1 MRKKPTEKKESIEN
15 DIITFET
22 FRKMGSYEM
31 GNLKSNEATC
41 FNGNVNV
48 RKYKVTI
55 ELIEEPNELIIK
67 RLQKLWDECDNDHYW
82 TPLRI
87 EAKKY
92 NYEFP
97 NSPYTKRNK

>member
-1 MRKKPTEKKESIEN
+1 MRKKPIEKKEEINNIISI
-15 DIITFET
+15 ET
-22 FRKMGSYEM
+22 FRKIGSYEM
-31 GNLKSNEATC
+31 SNLKSNEATC

-55 ELIEEPNELIIK
+55 ELIEEPNELIIE

>member
-1 MRKKPTEKKESIEN
+1 MRKKPIEKKEEINNIISIE
-15 DIITFET
+15 TFI
-22 FRKMGSYEM
+22 KIGSYEM
-31 GNLKSNEATC
+31 SNLKSNEATC

-55 ELIEEPNELIIK
+55 ELIEEPNELIIE

>member
-1 MRKKPTEKKESIEN
+1 MRKKPIEKKEEINNIISIE
-15 DIITFET
+15 TFI
-22 FRKMGSYEM
+22 KIGSYEM
-31 GNLKSNEATC
+31 SNLKSNEATC

-55 ELIEEPNELIIK
+55 ELIEEPNELIIE
-67 RLQKLWDECDNDHYW
+67 RLQKLWDECDNYHHW

-97 NSPYTKRNK
+97 NSPSTKRNK

>member
-1 MRKKPTEKKESIEN
+1 MRKKPIEKKEEINNIISI
-15 DIITFET
+15 ET
-22 FRKMGSYEM
+22 FRKIGSYEM
-31 GNLKSNEATC
+31 SNLKSNEATC

-55 ELIEEPNELIIK
+55 ELVEEPNDVIIE
-67 RLQKLWDECDNDHYW
+67 RLQKLWDECDNYHHW

-97 NSPYTKRNK
+97 NSPSTKRNK

>member
-1 MRKKPTEKKESIEN
+1 MRKKPIEKKEEINNIISI
-15 DIITFET
+15 ET
-22 FRKMGSYEM
+22 FRKIGSYEM
-31 GNLKSNEATC
+31 SNLKSNEATC

-55 ELIEEPNELIIK
+55 ELIEEPNELIIE
-67 RLQKLWDECDNDHYW
+67 RLQKLWDECDNYHHW

>member
-1 MRKKPTEKKESIEN
+1 MRKKPIEKKEEINNIISI
-15 DIITFET
+15 ET
-22 FRKMGSYEM
+22 FRKIGSYEM
-31 GNLKSNEATC
+31 SNLKSNEATC

-55 ELIEEPNELIIK
+55 ELIEEPNELIIE
-67 RLQKLWDECDNDHYW
+67 RLQKLWDECDNYHHW

-97 NSPYTKRNK
+97 NSPSTKRNK

>member
-1 MRKKPTEKKESIEN
+1 MS
-15 DIITFET
+15 
-22 FRKMGSYEM
+22 
-31 GNLKSNEATC
+31 NLKSNEATC

-55 ELIEEPNELIIK
+55 ELIEEPNELIIE
-67 RLQKLWDECDNDHYW
+67 RLQKLWDECDNYHHW